1 LRLWCCVSVG
11 ADNVDSSK
19 LVVEV
24 LNETLG
30 TVRLR
35 WEEPPSPNGI
45 IVTYQIEYKSIEN
58 PNVSLVLV
66 TCSCDSAVRRM
77 GSLGPILRISFFF
90 HA

>member
-1 LRLWCCVSVG
+1 MYFLHRVKAVDCGFISVG

-30 TVRLR
+30 TVKLR

-58 PNVSLVLV
+58 PNVSP
-66 TCSCDSAVRRM
+66 CW
-77 GSLGPILRISFFF
+77 
-90 HA
+90 